1 MTTIK
6 NYFEQMNQYLLIDDD
21 DIFNFLHS
29 EVIKQV
35 DASAEIISHSSSIEA
50 LDYLKE
56 LIHDK
61 IQLPNFIFIDIRM
74 PELNGFELVDE
85 LMKFPKEV
93 FDNSKIFFVTSS
105 LDKMDKFKAS
115 DYPIIQ
121 GFKEKTITTELL
133 KDIQ

>member
-1 MTTIK
+1 
-6 NYFEQMNQYLLIDDD
+6 MNKYLLIDDD
-21 DIFNFLHS
+21 DIFNFLHM

-74 PELNGFELVDE
+74 PEMNGFELIDE
-85 LMKFPKEV
+85 LMKFPEEIFKH
-93 FDNSKIFFVTSS
+93 SKIYFVTSS
-105 LDKMDKFKAS
+105 LDQRDKLKS
-115 DYPIIQ
+115 LNYPIIR

-133 KDIQ
+133 KDMQ

>member
-1 MTTIK
+1 
-6 NYFEQMNQYLLIDDD
+6 MNQYLLIDDD

-74 PELNGFELVDE
+74 PEMNGFE
-85 LMKFPKEV
+85 
-93 FDNSKIFFVTSS
+93 
-105 LDKMDKFKAS
+105 
-115 DYPIIQ
+115 
-121 GFKEKTITTELL
+121 TTEFNITEFLEQIML
-133 KDIQ
+133 YYSFCFMIKISSF

>member
-1 MTTIK
+1 
-6 NYFEQMNQYLLIDDD
+6 MNQYLLIDDD

-61 IQLPNFIFIDIRM
+61 IQLAEPIFYKIYAKICFVGLT
-74 PELNGFELVDE
+74 PGFESE
-85 LMKFPKEV
+85 SE
-93 FDNSKIFFVTSS
+93 SKI
-105 LDKMDKFKAS
+105 LFKNKCNEGRHSVNAAM
-115 DYPIIQ
+115 
-121 GFKEKTITTELL
+121 KTALL
-133 KDIQ
+133 QTHFHQD

>member
-1 MTTIK
+1 
-6 NYFEQMNQYLLIDDD
+6 MNQYLLIDDD

-35 DASAEIISHSSSIEA
+35 DASAEIISYSSSVEA

-74 PELNGFELVDE
+74 PELSGFELVEE

-93 FDNSKIFFVTSS
+93 FENSKIFFVTSS
-105 LDKMDKFKAS
+105 LDQKDKFKAS

-121 GFKEKTITTELL
+121 GFKEKTISIEEL
-133 KDIQ
+133 QEMY